1 MASGLTSLA
10 EGRTGRRRLLLL
22 GSLVILGLLLLAGMA
37 LAITGGGGRG
47 DVAKKPKQE
56 QNKATS
62 TSGTIEVTT
71 LPSYGHTAASPTAEE
86 TTATTTGSPSAE
98 TANDPEAWEQEAS
111 GMYRS
116 SLFTIRNLLNIFD
129 PSQRDQWTE
138 QDYAVLRASNTTF
151 RKNYSKA
158 QAMVSPPELQ
168 AANQSMQAATY
179 SLYTLQLSLSGKYVA
194 YAPQHKDEESHG
206 ESPYLGE
213 NTGGLMKAALDSLT
227 DARKIAGYN
236 DLNLDPNG
244 TSPDPEELAARI
256 DSYEKQL
263 GRMFAEEEAAR
274 QASLEAQWQEAEA
287 LNQSREPA
295 YRNFERVVANPEE
308 HKGATLD
315 IVGQVSFEAVRVQD
329 PDLVEG
335 TVLTPDST
343 LFLVEAAPGG
353 PLWQVAVFTND
364 ANLAT
369 ASTRLNEDVFVH
381 LQGTMADTV
390 DSALMQSAVP
400 LIRLS
405 DIDTISKDQV
415 LDPAQDTFEVR

>member
-1 MASGLTSLA
+1 
-10 EGRTGRRRLLLL
+10 
-22 GSLVILGLLLLAGMA
+22 LLLAGIA
-37 LAITGGGGRG
+37 SAISGGGGRG
-47 DVAKKPKQE
+47 DAAKKPKQE

-62 TSGTIEVTT
+62 SISEATT
-71 LPSYGHTAASPTAEE
+71 GPSYGHMSASPTAEE
-86 TTATTTGSPSAE
+86 TTATMTSSPTAE

-116 SLFTIRNLLNIFD
+116 NLFALRNLLNIFD
-129 PSQRDQWTE
+129 PSQKDQWTE

-168 AANQSMQAATY
+168 AANQSMQAATD
-179 SLYTLQLSLSGKYVA
+179 SLYTLQLSLSGRYMT
-194 YAPQHKDEESHG
+194 YAPQHKDEESYG
-206 ESPYLGE
+206 ESPHLDDY
-213 NTGGLMKAALDSLT
+213 TSGLMKAALEQLT

-236 DLNLDPNG
+236 GLNLDPNS
-244 TSPDPEELAARI
+244 TSPDPEELAAQI
-256 DSYEKQL
+256 DTYEKQL
-263 GRMFAEEEAAR
+263 GRMFAAEAAAR
-274 QASLEAQWQEAEA
+274 QASLDAQWEEADA

-308 HKGATLD
+308 YVGTTLD

-343 LFLVEAAPGG
+343 LFVVEAAPGG

-364 ANLAT
+364 ANLAA

-405 DIDTISKDQV
+405 DIDTISKDQA
-415 LDPAQDTFEVR
+415 LNPAQDTFEIR